1 MAATIGS
8 TLTMFGAMR
17 DAMTEQLFHM
27 TYGSPLLQAL
37 VGLDPKSVEG
47 RKPEQEVLR
56 EQDQAARRAELD
68 DRFEKGGAIEAAV
81 RSIAYVRAG
90 DDGTDERSFAVLKE
104 LHDAQP
110 PGRPQSMLQLK
121 EVLREQSLLLR
132 LDQERAVAA
141 IPKILPRDP
150 GERAR
155 TLRAVQRVVAA
166 QGKLS
171 KEGQRRLE
179 RIEQLMGAEDTSAA
193 KTKDADVHA

>member
-90 DDGTDERSFAVLKE
+90 DDGTDERAS
-104 LHDAQP
+104 P
-110 PGRPQSMLQLK
+110 C
-121 EVLREQSLLLR
+121 
-132 LDQERAVAA
+132 
-141 IPKILPRDP
+141 
-150 GERAR
+150 
-155 TLRAVQRVVAA
+155 
-166 QGKLS
+166 
-171 KEGQRRLE
+171 
-179 RIEQLMGAEDTSAA
+179 
-193 KTKDADVHA
+193 